1 MPFLTLQDGK
11 NDLKALAIV
20 KGGDYNNE
28 FLYLNESDE
37 KNPVKKHRNE
47 INALEYIKDLKN
59 YKPKEKMMMM
69 NKLQKAL
76 YKDVGEDDLLENE
89 NVKSVYHKIK
99 DDIERS
105 SVINL
110 PDDSNFNL
118 IVSDD
123 PKSRGVYYITGMS
136 GSGKSYMA
144 KTLAESYKKMYPER
158 EIYLISKLDDDDT
171 LDGMTIGKPKRLSID
186 SIIDDYPSLSEFEDC
201 MVIFDDFESLELP
214 KLKVIW
220 NLINDLASQGRHSR
234 TTLLVLLHKPSDY
247 KNTRLLLTEATHFI
261 IYPLSTSSHVLRYLL
276 GNHLGLEKKDIL
288 AMKKMGRWVCIS
300 KNYPQ
305 YLISAH
311 TAKILNQ

>member
-37 KNPVKKHRNE
+37 KNPIKKHRNE
-47 INALEYIKDLKN
+47 INALEYIKDLKG

-76 YKDVGEDDLLENE
+76 YKDVGEDELLENE

-158 EIYLISKLDDDDT
+158 EIYLVSKLDDDET
-171 LDGMTIGKPKRLSID
+171 LDNMTVGKPKRLSID

-201 MVIFDDFESLELP
+201 MVIFDDFESLENS

-234 TTLLVLLHKPSDY
+234 TTLLVLLFVFVV
-247 KNTRLLLTEATHFI
+247 NVLL
-261 IYPLSTSSHVLRYLL
+261 VL
-276 GNHLGLEKKDIL
+276 
-288 AMKKMGRWVCIS
+288 V
-300 KNYPQ
+300 
-305 YLISAH
+305 
-311 TAKILNQ
+311 